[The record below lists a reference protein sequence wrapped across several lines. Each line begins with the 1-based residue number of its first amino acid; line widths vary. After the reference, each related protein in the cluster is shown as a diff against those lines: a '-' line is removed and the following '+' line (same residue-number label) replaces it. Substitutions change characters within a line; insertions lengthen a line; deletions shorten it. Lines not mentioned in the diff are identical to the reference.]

1 MTNRRFRVAALQ
13 MCATGDLAANL
24 ALCKRRAA
32 EAADRG
38 ASLLVLPEN
47 FAFLGRQEG
56 ERLAVA
62 ERLDPTAPGPIL
74 SALADMATRH
84 GLWIIGGGMPEAL
97 TPGDILADPGPA
109 SPATPA
115 AGQTTNQTA
124 GQTPGQTTIKTYNT
138 CVVVD
143 PRGALAATYRKIHL
157 FDVDLPGRAV
167 LRESG
172 SVAPGRVPVVCET
185 PLARIGLTIC
195 YDVRFPELYRELV
208 VQRGAQVVVVPAAFT
223 VPTGTAHWHVLLRSR
238 AIENQ
243 CYVVAAAQAGQH
255 NEKRASYGHT
265 LIVDP
270 WGTIL
275 DEIPADE
282 GLAMAEIDL
291 DLIDETR
298 LRMPCLQH
306 QVLVRPLGGS

>member
-24 ALCKRRAA
+24 AVCKRRAA

-38 ASLLVLPEN
+38 AALLVLPEN
-47 FAFLGRQEG
+47 FAFLGHQEG
-56 ERLAVA
+56 DRLAVA
-62 ERLDPTAPGPIL
+62 ERLDPAVPGPIL
-74 SALADMATRH
+74 SALVDMATRH
-84 GLWIIGGGMPEAL
+84 DLWIIGGGMPEAIAPEDS
-97 TPGDILADPGPA
+97 TADPGPA
-109 SPATPA
+109 SPGASPGVA
-115 AGQTTNQTA
+115 PTT
-124 GQTPGQTTIKTYNT
+124 GKTYNT

-143 PRGALAATYRKIHL
+143 PRGALVASYRKIHL

-167 LRESG
+167 LRES
-172 SVAPGRVPVVCET
+172 SRVAPGRVPVVCDT
-185 PLARIGLTIC
+185 PLGRIGLTIC
-195 YDVRFPELYRELV
+195 YDLRFPELYRELV
-208 VQRGAQVVVVPAAFT
+208 VQRGAQIVVVPSAFT

-243 CYVVAAAQAGQH
+243 CYVVAAAQTGQH

-265 LIVDP
+265 LIIDP

-275 DEIPADE
+275 DEIPVDE

-291 DLIDETR
+291 DLLDETR
-298 LRMPCLQH
+298 QRMPCLQH
-306 QVLVRPLGGS
+306 QVLVRPLEGS

>member
-1 MTNRRFRVAALQ
+1 MTDRRFRVAALQ
-13 MCATGDLAANL
+13 MCATNDLAANL
-24 ALCKRRAA
+24 AVCKRRAA

-38 ASLLVLPEN
+38 AALLVLPEN

-62 ERLDPTAPGPIL
+62 ERLDPAAPGPIL

-84 GLWIIGGGMPEAL
+84 GMWIIGGGMPEAIDL
-97 TPGDILADPGPA
+97 EDTTGPGANPNIIP
-109 SPATPA
+109 
-115 AGQTTNQTA
+115 
-124 GQTPGQTTIKTYNT
+124 KTYNT
-138 CVVVD
+138 CAVVD
-143 PRGALAATYRKIHL
+143 PRGALVATYRKIHL
-157 FDVDLPGRAV
+157 FDIDLPGRAV
-167 LRESG
+167 LRESA

-185 PLARIGLTIC
+185 PLARIGLSIC

-208 VQRGAQVVVVPAAFT
+208 AVRGAQVVVVPAAFT
-223 VPTGTAHWHVLLRSR
+223 VPTGAAHWHVLLRSR

-275 DEIPADE
+275 AEIPADE

-291 DLIDETR
+291 AVVDETR
-298 LRMPCLQH
+298 QRMPCLQH
-306 QVLVRPLGGS
+306 QVMVRPHEGP